1 MCACIK
7 LTFLAGEY
15 NYHTLFSPF
24 NKGIAFII
32 HTISSRRVCRSIF
45 FFLRLVVIILIHEQC
60 ASAPVRRD
68 KKKCMMIA
76 ISMEVKKM
84 LMLEQKCLVLLDVPK
99 KLENGLKN

>member
-1 MCACIK
+1 M
-7 LTFLAGEY
+7 
-15 NYHTLFSPF
+15 
-24 NKGIAFII
+24 
-32 HTISSRRVCRSIF
+32 
-45 FFLRLVVIILIHEQC
+45 
-60 ASAPVRRD
+60 RRD

>member
-1 MCACIK
+1 M
-7 LTFLAGEY
+7 
-15 NYHTLFSPF
+15 
-24 NKGIAFII
+24 
-32 HTISSRRVCRSIF
+32 R
-45 FFLRLVVIILIHEQC
+45 QC